1 MKRSC
6 IILLFTVV
14 FPRVSPALAEEGMW
28 RLDQLPTDRIASE
41 SGVQITAADLTR
53 LRHAP
58 VRILSGTSGGTGSFA
73 SPNGLI
79 LTNHHV
85 ALDCIRTSTL
95 AEDSDNFIE
104 KGFTAP
110 SMAEELP
117 CRRFLVQIERESR
130 DVTDEMD
137 AVVTPEMDAVG
148 IQSARERKRSE
159 IERSCQ
165 QEKGDNY
172 TCDVV
177 DFNSGAR
184 SFLIVYE
191 QLKDVRLVYA
201 PEVQLGY
208 FGGDEMNFRF
218 PRYVSDISILR
229 AYVAE
234 DGAHREHHEEN
245 VPFRPEHYF
254 RVNFDGIDEDD
265 FTFVAGFPGGTNRYR
280 MSHSADYN
288 VRKGIPKIINDT
300 ETELELLRGYAVRE
314 AEYDLLLKNDI
325 FGLANSL
332 KYRRDVLEALKTNDV
347 VSRFR
352 EREREFERFL
362 EGKPELEA
370 RFGDVLDAQARVY
383 AEDVEANAALDTAIQ
398 WLQRS
403 SVLGYASRLY
413 EFALARAEASDVER
427 EPQFQERNWP
437 RVRQMLS
444 NEEPIILDLEKDY
457 LSRGFELALAL
468 EPEQRIGAVQALR
481 HRFGD
486 DPRKLAEAVLE
497 GTKIP
502 EVETRERLLEGTVDE
517 LTESDDPAM
526 TFARAME
533 PTLRDR
539 RQRVRV
545 LNEKLFMNRALF
557 ARGMV
562 AWKGDDLYYDANFT
576 LRGTNGRAKSYTNR
590 QGERVPL
597 STRFE
602 GLFRLAEERG
612 NEGEFALP
620 KALEAWKDS
629 LGNEVFRKRYADL
642 PVNFVTTNDTTG
654 GNSGSAILDSRLR
667 IVGLLFDGNEDS
679 MASDWSYS
687 ETTGRAIAT
696 DIRFALTIAREVHG
710 AGWIV
715 DELTK
720 VPSPTY
726 VGSLP

>member
-6 IILLFTVV
+6 IIFLFTAV
-14 FPRVSPALAEEGMW
+14 FAHVFPALAEEGMW
-28 RLDQLPTDRIASE
+28 RLDQLPSDRVASE
-41 SGVQITAADLTR
+41 SGVQISEADLVR

-58 VRILSGTSGGTGSFA
+58 VRILAGGSGGTGSFA
-73 SPNGLI
+73 SSNGLI

-95 AEDSDNFIE
+95 AEDSDNFIDN
-104 KGFTAP
+104 GFTAS

-148 IQSARERKRSE
+148 IQHARERKRSE

-184 SFLIVYE
+184 SFLVVYE
-191 QLKDVRLVYA
+191 QIKDVRLVYA
-201 PEVQLGY
+201 PELQLGF

-234 DGAHREHHEEN
+234 DGSHREHHEEN
-245 VPFRPEHYF
+245 VPFRSEHYF
-254 RVNFDGIDEDD
+254 RVSFDGIDEGD
-265 FTFVAGFPGGTNRYR
+265 FTFVAGFPGYTNRYR

-288 VRKGIPKIINDT
+288 VRKGIPKTIGDT
-300 ETELELLRGYAVRE
+300 ETELELLRGYAARE
-314 AEYDLLLKNDI
+314 AEYDVLLKNRI
-325 FGLANSL
+325 FSLANSL

-347 VSRFR
+347 ASRFR
-352 EREREFERFL
+352 EREREFVRFL
-362 EGKPELEA
+362 EGKPELKE
-370 RFGDVLDAQARVY
+370 RFGGVMDAQARVY
-383 AEDVEANAALDTAIQ
+383 AEDVEANAALDAAIQ
-398 WLQRS
+398 WLRRS
-403 SVLGYASRLY
+403 SVLGYASGLY

-437 RVRQMLS
+437 RVRQMLA
-444 NEEPIILDLEKDY
+444 NEEPLILDLEKDY
-457 LSRGFELALAL
+457 LARGFELALAL
-468 EPEQRIGAVQALR
+468 EPDQRIGAVHALR
-481 HRFGD
+481 QRVGD
-486 DPRKLAEAVLE
+486 DLRKLAEAVLE

-502 EVETRERLLEGTVDE
+502 EAETRERLLEGTVDE
-517 LTESDDPAM
+517 LAASDDPAM
-526 TFARAME
+526 IFARAME

-539 RQRVRV
+539 RQRVRI
-545 LNEKLFMNRALF
+545 LNEKLSMNRARF

-562 AWKGDDLYYDANFT
+562 AWKGDELYYDANFT
-576 LRGTNGRAKSYTNR
+576 LRGTKGQAKSYTNS
-590 QGERVPL
+590 QGDKVQL
-597 STRFE
+597 ATHFE

-620 KALEAWKDS
+620 QTLQPWKDS
-629 LGNEVFRKRYADL
+629 IGDEVFRKRYADL

-654 GNSGSAILDSRLR
+654 GNSGSAILDSQLR

-679 MASDWSYS
+679 MASDWIYS

-720 VPSPTY
+720 
-726 VGSLP
+726 